1 MAGNILWNFFL
12 YLFSFFVLAE
22 IWAFCPP
29 WHYCLVCIFSF
40 FFNSICKSFLGDGEG
55 KTFCHLVFFYVSE
68 HFSTWKEI
76 VIKFEQFRQMLL
88 FVLTIILIKK
98 IIWGWYMLQ
107 ISRLSIFSDRP
118 QHNWPTVTMTAE
130 PAEQSRKRPR
140 LEQQTGGPEAVPDE
154 IWLGILRERSETN
167 LLFFNKLVPYI
178 ESNYIVFA
186 LGYLHRSIFSIRN
199 DIPPHTFF
207 GNLMFLP
214 ISMFDATRSPFYTYM
229 YVSVPV
235 PYKTSSWQMFFCGF

>member
-1 MAGNILWNFFL
+1 
-12 YLFSFFVLAE
+12 
-22 IWAFCPP
+22 
-29 WHYCLVCIFSF
+29 
-40 FFNSICKSFLGDGEG
+40 
-55 KTFCHLVFFYVSE
+55 
-68 HFSTWKEI
+68 
-76 VIKFEQFRQMLL
+76 
-88 FVLTIILIKK
+88 
-98 IIWGWYMLQ
+98 
-107 ISRLSIFSDRP
+107 
-118 QHNWPTVTMTAE
+118 MTAE

-140 LEQQTGGPEAVPDE
+140 LEQQTGGPEAVPYE

-186 LGYLHRSIFSIRN
+186 LGHLHRSIFSIRN

-235 PYKTSSWQMFFCGF
+235 PLKYHLPVCYLPKKGSDIIHVRARTKIKKKST